1 MKKIFTNLAVCGLAM
16 LGLTANALDKTY
28 VVYPEAD
35 AENEVLITTEYYQW
49 EGTYTHEDVE
59 DATVPGGKYMK
70 WTNQNMVW
78 FGGGYL
84 SKGFDMT
91 PIATGDYDLVFQL
104 KTTYTGELK
113 YQFNN
118 TTQTKMIEQPFSFT
132 GDGEWHEVRINLKE
146 KYADVLNSITAESEV
161 YCFTLIGYATEATDF
176 CIADVRFEPAA
187 ETPGGGDDPVT
198 PPTTG
203 TGAVWNGTA
212 DSKYTYEGTEY
223 PFTIS
228 YAITYNEDKTI
239 TVNADLG
246 AITQVVGFVPEF
258 NIPENDPEYSALTL
272 VEGTNY
278 TVSSTRTFEEGE
290 QVTMFFW
297 LKYAGGVQRVDV
309 EYTVGA
315 SNEPVVDTPMPVV
328 TGYADE
334 ISTGSAMLY
343 YSVSLPEEL
352 AGATVAVTIDG
363 VAVEYIAGE
372 ENTYAKTGL
381 TANTSYETVIV
392 ATATLDGVE
401 YTSEETK
408 VSFKT
413 LSNFVGNGNTFNGSA
428 ESTYKGELDGVA
440 FEDDVTINYSV
451 TWNEDATL
459 TFVVTPSVA
468 RVGLVPQINYGTGFK
483 NLVATGNENEY
494 SYTTTETYE
503 ENTSVNCEIL
513 LACAGGAAST
523 SFTYVVGSASEPVS
537 PDVITVAITEPKV
550 VSLTSTAA
558 EVSFDVTVSEA
569 AIGKT
574 VIIKEGGVEKEN
586 FVAETLTTTVS
597 YTYSDLAPSTLCTYS
612 YTAEVENVVSESRE
626 VNFTTLG
633 SDPVAFTVNEYTEIA
648 GGDWVP
654 EFEAT
659 VSTSPENHL
668 IFTVTLPDVPE
679 GFVGTVLVND
689 VAAGQLSVANVAA
702 LATETVYTLETANE
716 YDGYVTF
723 YFNFAYAGGGLAKTK
738 VFGYT
743 VGGDTVSGIRGV
755 EAVANGEVV
764 YYNFQGVRVANP
776 ENGVYI
782 RVQNGKATKVIVK

>member
-118 TTQTKMIEQPFSFT
+118 TTQAKMIEQPFSFT

-187 ETPGGGDDPVT
+187 ETSGGGDDPVT

-352 AGATVAVTIDG
+352 AGADIAVTING
-363 VAVEYIAGE
+363 EAVKYNPGTNGECSYSVYDLKSFTEY
-372 ENTYAKTGL
+372 TY
-381 TANTSYETVIV
+381 TVV

-401 YTSEETK
+401 YASKPCDIT
-408 VSFKT
+408 FKT
-413 LSNFVGNGNTFNGSA
+413 QGDFFGNGNVYEGSFEGNYEVAA
-428 ESTYKGELDGVA
+428 EDGTTTQYPVVVTYA
-440 FEDDVTINYSV
+440 A
-451 TWNEDATL
+451 TWNEDATI
-459 TFVVTPSVA
+459 TFDVNITDVTSV
-468 RVGLVPQINYGTGFK
+468 VGLVPQINVADVFY
-483 NLVATGNENEY
+483 NLNAVEGSANDFTF
-494 SYTTTETYE
+494 TTTEVYE
-503 ENTSVNCEIL
+503 EDATIHCFIYL
-513 LACAGGAAST
+513 PYAGGALRYD
-523 SFTYVVGSASEPVS
+523 FDYVVGSTNTEEPPVESTLVLSDASVVETSTITAKIAFTATASEDLVGAYA
-537 PDVITVAITEPKV
+537 VIYVNDEAKQFFTVEGTTTNVEFLIEGLEEDTAYDFAIYAA
-550 VSLTSTAA
+550 AA
-558 EVSFDVTVSEA
+558 ETVSNTIAVSVKTTSGIDGIEA
-569 AIGKT
+569 
-574 VIIKEGGVEKEN
+574 EN
-586 FVAETLTTTVS
+586 GVAE
-597 YTYSDLAPSTLCTYS
+597 Y
-612 YTAEVENVVSESRE
+612 
-626 VNFTTLG
+626 
-633 SDPVAFTVNEYTEIA
+633 
-648 GGDWVP
+648 
-654 EFEAT
+654 
-659 VSTSPENHL
+659 
-668 IFTVTLPDVPE
+668 
-679 GFVGTVLVND
+679 
-689 VAAGQLSVANVAA
+689 
-702 LATETVYTLETANE
+702 
-716 YDGYVTF
+716 YD
-723 YFNFAYAGGGLAKTK
+723 
-738 VFGYT
+738 
-743 VGGDTVSGIRGV
+743 
-755 EAVANGEVV
+755 
-764 YYNFQGVRVANP
+764 FQGVRVANP
-776 ENGVYI
+776 EKGMYI
-782 RVQNGKATKVIVK
+782 RVQNGKAKKVLVK